1 MPLYCKAHKRPNNVI
16 ANKPVCQVQE
26 CLKSAMYGSID
37 SREKI
42 YCRKHARPGDVC
54 LLKGYL
60 CTTPGCSSLAIWGEI
75 DGRRHLTCT
84 KHKKPHFVNCHIGRK
99 KYYEE
104 MRRNAEFAEK
114 HGNVVVAI
122 DEDPSDSDS
131 NSDTDSESVVEITQ
145 PSKRINMDVVAQI
158 VANIPDSIPVRNNS
172 HESDTTTI
180 SASTPGSPI
189 IISEKSPLFTFFA
202 TEAARLHSS
211 GNENH

>member
-1 MPLYCKAHKRPNNVI
+1 ME
-16 ANKPVCQVQE
+16 E
-26 CLKSAMYGSID
+26 CLKAAMYGSID

-60 CTTPGCSSLAIWGEI
+60 CTTAECSSLAIWGEI

-114 HGNVVVAI
+114 HGNVVVAVD
-122 DEDPSDSDS
+122 DESSDSE
-131 NSDTDSESVVEITQ
+131 SDTDSDSESVIEITQ

-158 VANIPDSIPVRNNS
+158 VANIPDSIPIRNDS
-172 HESDTTTI
+172 RESDTTTI
-180 SASTPGSPI
+180 SASAPGSPI
-189 IISEKSPLFTFFA
+189 IIGEKSPLFTFFA
-202 TEAARLHSS
+202 TEAAKLHSV